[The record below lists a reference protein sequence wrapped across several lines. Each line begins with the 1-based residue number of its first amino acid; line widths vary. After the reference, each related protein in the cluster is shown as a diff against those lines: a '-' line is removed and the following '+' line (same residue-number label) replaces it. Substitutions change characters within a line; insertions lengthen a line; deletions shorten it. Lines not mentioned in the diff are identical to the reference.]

1 MKWFLNMKI
10 GAKLILSY
18 VLLAIITG
26 AVAVVGI
33 MYIRQINTN
42 ASVMYENMTQPL
54 ASLSSVAELFQEV
67 RVNSRDLI
75 SATSSSD
82 IQEKADKIAELR
94 TQFGEN
100 VTAYEAKIVSE
111 EMRAVFDEFTQ
122 TRTAYIAGLDQVI
135 ELAKDNR
142 DEEATALMTG
152 SMKTDAQTEQAAID
166 KMVSMKVED
175 AKNKSAQNAAMASTA
190 TIAMLIIMGV
200 SVFVAISLGLFLS
213 RIISN
218 PVGIMLRTAEKI
230 AGGNLDV
237 EIDYAGKDEL
247 GQLADAFKRM
257 SAYLND
263 VMTNISISSDQ
274 VAVGATQV
282 SSSSQALS
290 QGATEQAS
298 SVEELTASIEQISA
312 QTLQN
317 AENAGKANELALSS
331 KSDAVTGN
339 GHMQGMLKAMDE
351 INEASASISKIIKVI
366 DDIAFQTNILALNAA
381 VEAARAGQHGKGFAV
396 VAEEVRNLAA
406 KSANAAK
413 ETTAL
418 IEGSIKKSE
427 GGTKIASETA
437 VSLTKIVDGIT
448 KAADLVGQIAT
459 ASHEQSAGIAQINKA
474 IQQVSEVIQ
483 TNSATSEESAAA
495 SEELSGQADMLKEQI
510 NRFNLK
516 KSSGSHGSADK
527 YTEDSSRSSGK
538 KTEKKSAG
546 APAVKKSTQD
556 LNIELGEQDFGKY
569 A

>member
-18 VLLAIITG
+18 VLLAIITA
-26 AVAVVGI
+26 AVAAVGI
-33 MYIRQINTN
+33 LYIRQINTN
-42 ASVMYENMTQPL
+42 ATVMYENMTQPL
-54 ASLSSVAELFQEV
+54 ANLSSVAEVFQEV
-67 RVNSRDLI
+67 RVNTRDI
-75 SATSSSD
+75 VSATSSSD
-82 IQEKADKIAELR
+82 IQVRAEKIAELR
-94 TQFGEN
+94 EKFGAN
-100 VTAYEAKIVSE
+100 VAEYEAKIVSD
-111 EMRAVFDEFTQ
+111 EMRQVFDEFSQ
-122 TRTAYIAGLDQVI
+122 TRDAYITGLDQVI
-135 ELAKDNR
+135 ELAKSNR
-142 DEEATALMTG
+142 DEEATDLMNG
-152 SMKTDAQTEQAAID
+152 DMKTAAQTEQAAID

-175 AKNKSAQNAAMASTA
+175 ANKKNAQNVAMAQTA
-190 TIAMLIIMGV
+190 TIAMLIIMGI
-200 SVFVAISLGLFLS
+200 SVFVAILLGLFLS

-218 PVGIMLRTAEKI
+218 PVGMMLKTAEKI
-230 AGGNLDV
+230 AEGDLDV
-237 EIDYAGKDEL
+237 EINYEGKDEL
-247 GQLADAFKRM
+247 GQLARAFKRM
-257 SAYLND
+257 SDYLND

-317 AENAGKANELALSS
+317 AENAGRANEIALSS
-331 KSDAVTGN
+331 KADAVTGN
-339 GHMQGMLKAMDE
+339 DHMQGMLKAMDE

-437 VSLTKIVDGIT
+437 VSLTKIVEGVS

-510 NRFNLK
+510 SRFKLK
-516 KSSGSHGSADK
+516 KHAGSHS
-527 YTEDSSRSSGK
+527 YTESHSDEGRDSKPK
-538 KTEKKSAG
+538 KTEKKADAASKK
-546 APAVKKSTQD
+546 AVPD
-556 LNIELGEQDFGKY
+556 LSIELGEQDFGKY

>member
-1 MKWFLNMKI
+1 MKWFINMKI

-18 VLLAIITG
+18 VLLAVITA
-26 AVAVVGI
+26 AVAAVGI
-33 MYIRQINTN
+33 LYIRQINAN
-42 ASVMYENMTQPL
+42 ATVMYENMTQPL
-54 ASLSSVAELFQEV
+54 ANLSAVAELFQEV

-82 IQEKADKIAELR
+82 IQVKAEKIAELR
-94 TQFGEN
+94 ENFGTN
-100 VTAYEAKIVSE
+100 VAEYEAKIVSD
-111 EMRAVFDEFTQ
+111 EMRQIFDEFTQ

-135 ELAKDNR
+135 ELAKSNR
-142 DEEATALMTG
+142 DEEATALMNG
-152 SMKTDAQTEQAAID
+152 DMKTAAQTEQAAID

-175 AKNKSAQNAAMASTA
+175 ANKKNAQNVAMAQTA
-190 TIAMLIIMGV
+190 TIAMLIIMGI
-200 SVFVAISLGLFLS
+200 SVFVAILLGLFLS

-218 PVGIMLRTAEKI
+218 PVGMMLKTAEKI
-230 AGGNLDV
+230 AEGDLDV
-237 EIDYAGKDEL
+237 EINYEGKDEL
-247 GQLADAFKRM
+247 GQLAQAFKRM
-257 SAYLND
+257 SDYLND

-317 AENAGKANELALSS
+317 AENAGRANEIALSS
-331 KSDAVTGN
+331 KADAVTGN
-339 GHMQGMLKAMDE
+339 DHMQGMLKAMDE

-437 VSLTKIVDGIT
+437 VSLTKIVEGVS

-510 NRFNLK
+510 SRFKLK
-516 KSSGSHGSADK
+516 KHAGSHS
-527 YTEDSSRSSGK
+527 YTESRSDEGRDSKPK
-538 KTEKKSAG
+538 KAEKKADAASKK
-546 APAVKKSTQD
+546 AVPD
-556 LNIELGEQDFGKY
+556 LSIELGEQDFGKY